1 MDHVQAFITTSKR
14 AFERNTKLLDFYPK
28 FKTRIYVFPKWEK
41 IDDHLRLNQF
51 GEAYAIAKY
60 REIFIESPR
69 SWCPTDALAKGLCEP
84 YSIEQLQKRLTHEY
98 MHVLERE
105 LTGKEEP
112 KGWRW
117 FDEGLAEYAALGNLT
132 EEEKLLMRT
141 KKLRFYDIDEDIDWQ
156 VGAIFGNPAV
166 MYAYAHSLVQYIAET
181 SGEHVLK
188 DILVLLGR
196 DYYLYEAIREATG
209 MDRLDL
215 RIGWEKWVAD
225 KVYEH
230 NSEK

>member
-1 MDHVQAFITTSKR
+1 
-14 AFERNTKLLDFYPK
+14 
-28 FKTRIYVFPKWEK
+28 
-41 IDDHLRLNQF
+41 
-51 GEAYAIAKY
+51 
-60 REIFIESPR
+60 
-69 SWCPTDALAKGLCEP
+69 
-84 YSIEQLQKRLTHEY
+84 
-98 MHVLERE
+98 
-105 LTGKEEP
+105 
-112 KGWRW
+112 
-117 FDEGLAEYAALGNLT
+117 
-132 EEEKLLMRT
+132 
-141 KKLRFYDIDEDIDWQ
+141 
-156 VGAIFGNPAV
+156 